1 MPSAGKRHTVLLR
14 SDGTAFACGDNT
26 QGECDIPALSE
37 GVTYVQVVAG
47 AGFTV
52 LLRSDGTAVACGM
65 NNMTYEFP
73 RPTGSSAGLAVTYTH
88 IAVAAVP
95 RICYLRSDGV
105 VGLLGHSE
113 ISGGW
118 SPKAHPPLS
127 EGMTYK
133 QVAAG
138 GIHAAALRSD
148 GTVHVFGVLEMPGTR
163 GAMLLR
169 HCDVPM
175 LEAGVTYEQVSLGD
189 THTVYLRSD
198 GIAVATGFPRSCSDI
213 PPLSEGATYTQ
224 VSAGSSHTVLLR
236 SDGTVVCCGENGVGQ
251 CDVPAPEE
259 GVTYTQV
266 SAGASFTV
274 LLRSD
279 GEAIAF
285 GANDLGQC
293 DVARRPRGDDALEA
307 MTPSRR
313 GVTIVPNRLVAADFV
328 VQLSV
333 EGDAVIG
340 LSASCHG
347 MGGEL
352 LASLPVLE
360 LDGVVTWSVAKVLQ
374 LGARTLRLVLPDGS
388 LVGPDVLWEE
398 LVPDLGT

>member
-1 MPSAGKRHTVLLR
+1 
-14 SDGTAFACGDNT
+14 
-26 QGECDIPALSE
+26 
-37 GVTYVQVVAG
+37 
-47 AGFTV
+47 
-52 LLRSDGTAVACGM
+52 
-65 NNMTYEFP
+65 
-73 RPTGSSAGLAVTYTH
+73 
-88 IAVAAVP
+88 
-95 RICYLRSDGV
+95 
-105 VGLLGHSE
+105 
-113 ISGGW
+113 
-118 SPKAHPPLS
+118 
-127 EGMTYK
+127 MTYK

-198 GIAVATGFPRSCSDI
+198 GIAVATGFPPDHSQCDI

-307 MTPSRR
+307 RRHHRAEQVGGRRLRRAAFRR
-313 GVTIVPNRLVAADFV
+313 GRRCDRTLGFVPWHGRRVAGVLASFGAGRCRDLVRSEGVAAWCPNAPPRF
-328 VQLSV
+328 
-333 EGDAVIG
+333 A
-340 LSASCHG
+340 
-347 MGGEL
+347 
-352 LASLPVLE
+352 
-360 LDGVVTWSVAKVLQ
+360 
-374 LGARTLRLVLPDGS
+374 
-388 LVGPDVLWEE
+388 
-398 LVPDLGT
+398 